1 MKGKKIHLS
10 HLDPADFTQLVQS
23 WGSSHLDLLSAE
35 HIWEKLCFLLGENTP
50 KKMGHLGL
58 TAGLL
63 QLKHKWLL
71 SRKWVRNSCLAP
83 SHTGLRLCLVPGSPG
98 LVPMSGCPPLVAVEA
113 LSWGF
118 VAAGRGSTTRFAF
131 EDLLHQSHTC
141 QDANVH
147 QTCLKSIWGLRK
159 HSFQSRERKTKI
171 LAAGST
177 VLKDNRYIP
186 TLDTYH

>member
-10 HLDPADFTQLVQS
+10 HLDLADFTQLVQS
-23 WGSSHLDLLSAE
+23 WGSTHLALLSPE
-35 HIWEKLCFLLGENTP
+35 HIWQKLCFLLGENTP

-63 QLKHKWLL
+63 
-71 SRKWVRNSCLAP
+71 SRKGVRNSCLAP
-83 SHTGLRLCLVPGSPG
+83 RHTGLRLCLVPGSPG
-98 LVPMSGCPPLVAVEA
+98 LVSMSGCPPLVAGEA
-113 LSWGF
+113 LGWGF

-147 QTCLKSIWGLRK
+147 QT
-159 HSFQSRERKTKI
+159 H
-171 LAAGST
+171 A
-177 VLKDNRYIP
+177 
-186 TLDTYH
+186 